1 MFSISVTV
9 FQTEGSSGIKRIQ
22 WCSTWIWQVR
32 VQSAPGFPNRFFVE
46 PARKYCVV
54 PSPLSA
60 RMAVC
65 AIAPSNLQC
74 FRASDAQ
81 SVRVR
86 YTNQTKHAFRLRVAY
101 VYRPKFIKI
110 QYPAPDPNR
119 HPEFN
124 LFPYLI
130 NIWWITVRSIYYIY
144 KCKYRYSNIRSIFD
158 PYAATDTDTDAG
170 YRYKY
175 GSRFNVYS
183 MHIWFIFDTGTD
195 ADR

>member
-1 MFSISVTV
+1 MFKVDA
-9 FQTEGSSGIKRIQ
+9 GN
-22 WCSTWIWQVR
+22 
-32 VQSAPGFPNRFFVE
+32 SASPGAPDFLIMIPS
-46 PARKYCVV
+46 
-54 PSPLSA
+54 SPLANTAWYPHHSQLEWPGTKFP
-60 RMAVC
+60 
-65 AIAPSNLQC
+65 PSNLQC

-86 YTNQTKHAFRLRVAY
+86 YTNQTKHAFPLRVAY

-110 QYPAPDPNR
+110 QYPAPGPDR
-119 HPEFN
+119 DPEFN
-124 LFPYLI
+124 VFLYLI
-130 NIWWITVRSIYYIY
+130 NIWWITARSIYYIY

-158 PYAATDTDTDAG
+158 PYAVTDTDTDAG

-183 MHIWFIFDTGTD
+183 MHIWFIFDTGTH